1 LPPDNAPQQIK
12 DQMSQARESVK
23 AILLAV
29 VVGDHR
35 YQAKGIPQ
43 FPDTTGSPIFSSAA
57 TKAKWGHLLVM
68 KVVAFFSFVQNSHL
82 WPEGKEE
89 VPALFSTPL
98 LFYGFLRLWLKGT
111 RTRRC
116 SS

>member
-1 LPPDNAPQQIK
+1 MPPDNAPQQIK

-23 AILLAV
+23 AILLAM

-68 KVVAFFSFVQNSHL
+68 KVVAFLLFCH
-82 WPEGKEE
+82 EGKEE
-89 VPALFSTPL
+89 VPALFSNSL